1 MLFKLLKL
9 FGLDLAGE
17 IAAAKASLEQ
27 HAESAADRIKRFA
40 EGTAVI
46 AALGIFASITAT
58 MALSVGLI
66 ALYRVVAGTYGDY
79 AGLGAVAAVL
89 IAMTATLAAVIFAQ
103 AQKLSS
109 AATAPRATGAAVSGT
124 AVSSEIS
131 RSSASSSEEQPV
143 AMPATS
149 TDDLFL
155 PSRAPA
161 APRDLIDPLA
171 LVLSDIIE
179 VPKFGNP
186 VVDDLVGKIRT
197 TAHGSV
203 DEAVYG
209 AATTIRYGRPA
220 DLILVLVGTAAL
232 AWLVT
237 RNARLRR

>member
-27 HAESAADRIKRFA
+27 RAESAADRIKRVA

-58 MALSVGLI
+58 MALAVGLI
-66 ALYRVVAGTYGDY
+66 ALYRGVSGTYGDY

-89 IAMTATLAAVIFAQ
+89 IAMTAALTAVIFAQ

-109 AATAPRATGAAVSGT
+109 VATTARATGSS
-124 AVSSEIS
+124 VSSSIPA
-131 RSSASSSEEQPV
+131 SSASSAEGQPI
-143 AMPATS
+143 AMPT
-149 TDDLFL
+149 TTPDHLLL
-155 PSRAPA
+155 PVRAPA

-171 LVLSDIIE
+171 LVLSEVID

-197 TAHGSV
+197 TANGSV

-209 AATTIRYGRPA
+209 AANTIRYGRPA
-220 DLILVLVGTAAL
+220 DLILVLTGTAAL

-237 RNARLRR
+237 RNARPRH